1 MPNPPDVQRQGFLTT
16 LDAAVVSA
24 AQQSSNLGLLLIDLV
39 NLGRFNHQQGYEA
52 GDALLAT
59 AYEQLLS
66 ISKMEDSVYRV
77 GSHRYAFILRDLS
90 NPAFITLAM
99 SRVERLLDD
108 ALSDEESSLSVELKV
123 GLAVNLLG
131 QKDAMSMFARAESSL
146 SHVKRGGTH
155 SLEDFTGSDTQ
166 AMHDE
171 PLESAFADALY
182 NNDFE
187 LHYQPKLDL
196 ATGQLIGAEALLR
209 WQPEGMEPLSPGQV
223 IQLAHEA
230 GAGFELC
237 KWVVDHTLRQMRTW
251 RGIIDLPLALNV
263 QAGLVSSPD
272 LLAMLND
279 ALIIW
284 GVPAEQLTVEI
295 TEDAI
300 IEDKQ
305 SGFDN
310 LMGVRQKGMQL
321 AIDDFGTGYSS
332 LSYFKHIPA
341 TELKIDRSFI
351 ARMHAELLDL
361 ELVKAIIHLAHQ
373 FGLLVVAEGIE
384 DDAALMTLQELGCD
398 YGQGYLFSPAL
409 PAAEFEQWAQQWQG
423 FEAS

>member
-1 MPNPPDVQRQGFLTT
+1 MPNPPDVQRQGFLTA
-16 LDAAVVSA
+16 LDAAVLSA
-24 AQQSSNLGLLLIDLV
+24 AKKSTNLGLLLIDVV
-39 NLGRFNHQQGYEA
+39 NLGRINHQQGYTA
-52 GDALLAT
+52 GDALLTT
-59 AYEQLLS
+59 AYEQLVS
-66 ISKMEDSVYRV
+66 ISKMANSVYRV
-77 GSHRYAFILRDLS
+77 GSHRFAFILRDLT

-99 SRVERLLDD
+99 SRVEKLLDE
-108 ALSDEESSLSVELKV
+108 ALSDEESAIPVDLKI

-131 QKDAMSMFARAESSL
+131 QRDAMSMLARAESSL
-146 SHVKRGGTH
+146 THIKRGGTH
-155 SLEDFTGSDTQ
+155 SLEDLIGSDAAVMQ
-166 AMHDE
+166 DE
-171 PLESAFADALY
+171 ALDSAFADALY

-196 ATGQLIGAEALLR
+196 ATGRLVGAEALLR
-209 WQPEGMEPLSPGQV
+209 WHPEGREPLTPGK
-223 IQLAHEA
+223 ILQLAHES
-230 GAGFELC
+230 GVGFELC
-237 KWVVDHTLRQMRTW
+237 KWVVDHTLRQMRSW

-272 LLAMLND
+272 LLAMLHD

-284 GVPAEQLTVEI
+284 GVPAKQLTVEI

-351 ARMHAELLDL
+351 ARMHEESLDL

-373 FGLLVVAEGIE
+373 FGLRVVAEGIE
-384 DDAALMTLQELGCD
+384 NDAALATLQELGCD
-398 YGQGYLFSPAL
+398 YGQGFLFSPAL
-409 PAAEFEQWAQQWQG
+409 PAAEFEQWTQQWQG
-423 FEAS
+423 FEA

>member
-1 MPNPPDVQRQGFLTT
+1 MPSPPDVQRQGFLIA
-16 LDAAVVSA
+16 LEAA
-24 AQQSSNLGLLLIDLV
+24 AQSAVQESTNLGLLLVDIV
-39 NLGRFNHQQGYEA
+39 NLGRINHQQGYDA
-52 GDALLAT
+52 GDTLLAT
-59 AYEQLLS
+59 AHAQLLS
-66 ISKMEDSVYRV
+66 VSKLEHSVFRV
-77 GSHRYAFILRDLS
+77 GSHRFAFILRDLT

-99 SRVERLLDD
+99 SRVERLLED
-108 ALSDEESSLSVELKV
+108 ALFKDDSMVPVELKI

-131 QKDAMSMFARAESSL
+131 QGNAMSMLARAETSL
-146 SHVKRGGTH
+146 THVKRGGTH
-155 SLEDFTGSDTQ
+155 SLEGLLGSEPQTIHDQ
-166 AMHDE
+166 A
-171 PLESAFADALY
+171 LETAFADALY

-196 ATGQLIGAEALLR
+196 GTGELVGAEALLR
-209 WQPEGMEPLSPGQV
+209 WQPEGRESMAPEK
-223 IQLAHEA
+223 ILALAEES

-237 KWVVDHTLRQMRTW
+237 KWVVDHALRQMRSW
-251 RGIIDLPLALNV
+251 REVIDVPLAINV
-263 QAGLVSSPD
+263 QARLVSSPD
-272 LLAMLND
+272 LLAMLHD

-284 GVPAEQLTVEI
+284 GVPATQLTVEI

-310 LMGVRQKGMQL
+310 LMGVRDQGMQL

-351 ARMHAELLDL
+351 ARMQTELLDL

-373 FGLLVVAEGIE
+373 FGLRVVAEGIE
-384 DDAALMTLQELGCD
+384 DDATLATLQELGCD
-398 YGQGYLFSPAL
+398 YGQGYLFSTPL
-409 PAAEFEQWAQQWQG
+409 PASEFEAWARRWRG
-423 FEAS
+423 FT

>member
-1 MPNPPDVQRQGFLTT
+1 MPKPPDVQRQGFLNA
-16 LDAAVVSA
+16 LGAAVAAA
-24 AQQSSNLGLLLIDLV
+24 AQQASNLGLMLIDIV
-39 NLGRFNHQQGYEA
+39 NLGRVNHQQGYEA
-52 GDALLAT
+52 GDALLNT

-66 ISKMEDSVYRV
+66 ISKMPDSVYRI
-77 GSHRYAFILRDLS
+77 GSHRFVFILRDLT

-99 SRVERLLDD
+99 SRVEKLLDD
-108 ALSDEESSLSVELKV
+108 TLSNEENDISVDIKI

-131 QKDAMSMFARAESSL
+131 QKDAMSMLARAESSL
-146 SHVKRGGTH
+146 THVKHGGAH
-155 SLEDFTGSDTQ
+155 SLEDLLGSDTQ
-166 AMHDE
+166 ALHDE
-171 PLESAFADALY
+171 ALESAFADALY

-209 WQPEGMEPLSPGQV
+209 WQPEGREPLPPAN
-223 IQLAHEA
+223 ILQLAYE
-230 GAGFELC
+230 GGVGFELC
-237 KWVVDHTLRQMRTW
+237 KWVVDHTLRQMRSW
-251 RGIIDLPLALNV
+251 RGTVDVPLAVNV

-272 LLAMLND
+272 LLAMLHD

-284 GVPAEQLTVEI
+284 GIPAQQLTVEI

-300 IEDKQ
+300 IEDKE

-310 LMGVRQKGMQL
+310 LMRVRRKGIQL

-351 ARMHAELLDL
+351 ARMHTELLDL

-373 FGLLVVAEGIE
+373 FGLRVVAEGIE
-384 DDAALMTLQELGCD
+384 NDAALTTLQELGCD

-409 PAAEFEQWAQQWQG
+409 PADQFEQWAQQWQG
-423 FEAS
+423 FGES